1 MNKIFS
7 IIKNII
13 FKPGLT
19 VFSILMQQNKKSFGT
34 APVFFTSIATILGA
48 ILFLRFGFSVGT
60 IGPFGTILVIILAHL
75 VTIPTALAISEI
87 ATNRR
92 VEGGGEYFIISRSFG
107 LNIGAT
113 IGFSLYLS
121 QSISVAFYV
130 IAFTEAFTP
139 LFFWIKE
146 TFDFELPRQAISL
159 PAMALLSAVILKRGA
174 KVGMKVLYVV
184 VGVLFLSIAL
194 FFLGSTEFSESASRG
209 FPPGAF
215 KNMDQFFIVF
225 AILFPAFTGLSA
237 GVGLSGDLKNP
248 AKSIPLGTI
257 SATVLGMVIYLFIT
271 WKLSI
276 SASPEDLA
284 NDQLVMSKIAVAGRI
299 FIPLGLAASTFSSA
313 LGAILA
319 APRKIQA
326 LGADKSFPSEKF
338 NNFVAKGKGE
348 TNEPFNGTLI
358 TCVLAFVFV
367 ALGDVNSV
375 AKIIT
380 MFFMVTY
387 GALCLISFLYHFGAD
402 PSYRPVFRSRWYISL
417 VGFLMSLLMMFM
429 ISTIYTILAIG
440 LMIVVYLYIR
450 NFHKDREGLES
461 IFLSVFFQISH
472 SLQVY
477 LQKSRKLESTRKWRP
492 SVVCV
497 SHDSFERETAFSLL
511 NWVSYKHGFGTYI
524 HLIKDY
530 YSHASQQ
537 NAKEILE
544 KLIKKANIRNNKF
557 YIDTIISPSFTSAIA
572 QIIQLPGISGM
583 ENNTILFEFDKNNP
597 ENLNQIIDNYSLCR
611 SGNYD
616 ICILGSVLKPI
627 NFSEGIHIWIRR
639 SDYENANLMILLS
652 YVILSHPD
660 WKKSSIKI
668 FEICDENELEK
679 TRKELVELINKGRLP
694 ISTKNIKILKREEEI
709 SNKEMINKYSENAGL
724 TVVGFRGEQ
733 LKHDK
738 KKLFMG
744 YDKVGNILFVNAH
757 EDTEIE

>member
-1 MNKIFS
+1 
-7 IIKNII
+7 
-13 FKPGLT
+13 
-19 VFSILMQQNKKSFGT
+19 MQQNKKSFGT

-417 VGFLMSLLMMFM
+417 IGFLMSLLMMFM

-627 NFSEGIHIWIRR
+627 NFSDGIHIWIRR

>member
-627 NFSEGIHIWIRR
+627 NFSDGIHIWIRR

-660 WKKSSIKI
+660 WKKSRIKI

>member
-660 WKKSSIKI
+660 WKKSRIKI

>member
-417 VGFLMSLLMMFM
+417 IGFLMSLLMMFM

-627 NFSEGIHIWIRR
+627 NFSDGIHIWIRR

-660 WKKSSIKI
+660 WKKSRIKI

>member
-19 VFSILMQQNKKSFGT
+19 DFSILMQQNKKSFGT

-417 VGFLMSLLMMFM
+417 IGFLMSLLMMFM

-627 NFSEGIHIWIRR
+627 NFSDGIHIWIRR

>member
-1 MNKIFS
+1 M
-7 IIKNII
+7 
-13 FKPGLT
+13 L
-19 VFSILMQQNKKSFGT
+19 QNKKSFGT

-60 IGPFGTILVIILAHL
+60 IGPYGTILVIILAHL
-75 VTIPTALAISEI
+75 VTIPTAMAISEI

-121 QSISVAFYV
+121 QAISVAFYV

-139 LFFWIKE
+139 LFAWVKE
-146 TFDFELPRQAISL
+146 TYNFDLPRQAISL
-159 PAMALLSAVILKRGA
+159 PALALLSAVILKRGA
-174 KVGMKVLYVV
+174 NVGMKVLYVV
-184 VGVLFLSIAL
+184 VGLLFLSIAL
-194 FFLGSTEFSESASRG
+194 FFLGSSEFSESTTREFSS
-209 FPPGAF
+209 GAF

-248 AKSIPLGTI
+248 GKSIPLGTI
-257 SATVLGMVIYLFIT
+257 TATVLGMVIYLFIT
-271 WKLSI
+271 WKLNI

-284 NDQLVMSKIAVAGRI
+284 NDQLIMSKIAIAGWI
-299 FIPLGLAASTFSSA
+299 IIPLGLAASTFSSA

-326 LGADKSFPSEKF
+326 LGADKSFPSDKF
-338 NNFVAKGKGE
+338 NSFVAKGKGE

-387 GALCLISFLYHFGAD
+387 GSLCLISFLYHFGAD

-417 VGFLMSLLMMFM
+417 IGFIMSLLMMFM
-429 ISTIYTILAIG
+429 ISAIYTLLAIG
-440 LMIVVYLYIR
+440 MIIVVYLYIR

-461 IFLSVFFQISH
+461 IFLSAFFQISQ

-477 LQKSRKLESTRKWRP
+477 LQKSRKLESSRKWRP

-511 NWVSYKHGFGTYI
+511 NWVSHKHGFGTYI
-524 HLIKDY
+524 HLIEDY
-530 YSHASQQ
+530 YSHAAQQ
-537 NAKEILE
+537 NAKETLD
-544 KLIKKANIRNNKF
+544 KLIKKADIRNDKF

-597 ENLNQIIDNYSLCR
+597 KNLDQIIDNYSLCR

-616 ICILGSVLKPI
+616 ICILGSELKSI
-627 NFSEGIHIWIRR
+627 NFSEGIHIWIKR
-639 SDYENANLMILLS
+639 SDYENANLMILFS

-660 WKKSSIKI
+660 WKRSAIKI
-668 FEICDENELEK
+668 FEICDGNELEK
-679 TRKELVELINKGRLP
+679 NRHELVELINKGRLP
-694 ISTKNIKILKREEEI
+694 ISTKNIKILKREEGI
-709 SNKEMINKYSENAGL
+709 SNKEMINKYSEDAGL
-724 TVVGFRGEQ
+724 TVIGFRGEQ

-738 KKLFMG
+738 KALFMG

-757 EDTEIE
+757 RDTEIE

>member
-417 VGFLMSLLMMFM
+417 IGFLMSLLMMFM

-627 NFSEGIHIWIRR
+627 NFSDGIHIWIRR